1 MLVKWGYI
9 EPDTPIF
16 LDVTEIAKC
25 PYILPYFS
33 LKIPLL
39 QCRFP
44 VVVIIINC

>member
-25 PYILPYFS
+25 PHILPYFFLENS
-33 LKIPLL
+33 P
-39 QCRFP
+39 P
-44 VVVIIINC
+44 AV